1 MSCSIVYVQLF
12 CTSNFQ
18 HAACNVTT
26 CNKTV
31 IPKINICN
39 FKTCSYALLM
49 DVANEMYETKLQPP
63 KFK

>member
-1 MSCSIVYVQLF
+1 MSCNIVYVQLF

-39 FKTCSYALLM
+39 FKACSYALLM